1 MNPER
6 YNDSNPISLK
16 WLENNMKCQ
25 NVCVLHTDVPGYVAL
40 IAKGKFEEAYEL
52 LRETNPFPSIC
63 GRVCH
68 HPCETHCWRAE
79 IDAPVAID
87 ALKRFVSDYVLK
99 KGLKLE
105 IHNRPSKNKKVAIVG
120 AGPAGLTAAHDLA
133 RMGYEVIVF
142 DSQPTPGGMLAV
154 GIPNHRLPKEILTF
168 EIDHIRDHGV
178 EIKTNTTIGKDIPFK
193 HLRSRFDAIFIA
205 TGAHKTLKLGI
216 EDEDRYQGILDCIDF
231 LRRNNLGEE
240 VIPGK
245 KTAIIGGSY
254 AAIDAARMAIRLGSE
269 ATIIYG
275 WTRGEM
281 TPLNDWEIEEAE
293 REGVRI
299 IYLANPLKI
308 IGRGKK
314 ISGLV
319 CVKTKLGNPDE
330 RGRRRTVPIKGSEFL
345 IEADCVIP
353 AVSQT
358 PDLSFLGKNHNFN
371 VNPRGTLIVNERT
384 FATNQAGVFAGGDVV
399 TGPNTIIDGI
409 AQGRRAAVYM
419 DKHLQGI
426 DIEKLKDEEIVIT
439 TEVVDKIEMDR
450 DYDRIDRHPMPT
462 LPLKRRMGV
471 FDEVELGFTE
481 EMATREAKR
490 CLRCDHNICIESKE
504 CIACGRC
511 SEVCPYGCIQ
521 MVTLEGEEDHFF
533 RPWLKGEV
541 RVKDDTLCI
550 RCGLCNE
557 VCPVECVTY
566 KRVSWSK
573 VINGVKK

>member
-1 MNPER
+1 
-6 YNDSNPISLK
+6 
-16 WLENNMKCQ
+16 
-25 NVCVLHTDVPGYVAL
+25 
-40 IAKGKFEEAYEL
+40 
-52 LRETNPFPSIC
+52 
-63 GRVCH
+63 VCH

-105 IHNRPSKNKKVAIVG
+105 IHNRPSKNKNVGIIG

-133 RMGYEVIVF
+133 RMGYKATVF
-142 DSQPTPGGMLAV
+142 DSQPIPGGMLAV

-193 HLRSRFDAIFIA
+193 HLTSRFDAIFIA

-216 EDEDRYQGILDCIDF
+216 EGEDRYKGILDCIDF

-245 KTAIIGGSY
+245 KAAIVGGSY
-254 AAIDAARMAIRLGSE
+254 AAMDAARMAIRLGSE

-281 TPLNDWEIEEAE
+281 TPAIDWEIEEAE
-293 REGVRI
+293 REGVRT

-308 IGRGKK
+308 VGMGERIL
-314 ISGLV
+314 GLV
-319 CVKTKLGNPDE
+319 CIKTELGDPDE
-330 RGRRRTVPIKGSEFL
+330 SARRRSVPIEGSEFL
-345 IEADCVIP
+345 VEADCVIP

-358 PDLSFLGKNHNFN
+358 PDLSFLGKKHNFDIGT
-371 VNPRGTLIVNERT
+371 PGTLIVNEKT
-384 FATNQAGVFAGGDVV
+384 LATNQPGIFAGGDVV
-399 TGPNTIIDGI
+399 TGPSTVIDGI
-409 AQGRRAAVYM
+409 AQGRRAAVYI
-419 DKHLQGI
+419 DKYLQGI
-426 DIEKLKDEEIVIT
+426 DIEKLREDEIVMT
-439 TEVVDKIEMDR
+439 TDVVDKIEMDR
-450 DYDRIDRHPMPT
+450 DYDRINRQPMPT
-462 LPLKRRMGV
+462 LPLRTRMGV

-481 EMATREAKR
+481 EMAIREAKR
-490 CLRCDHNICIESKE
+490 CLKCNHNICIETDD

-521 MVTLEGEEDHFF
+521 MVTLEGEEDHFY

-541 RVKDDTLCI
+541 KLKDNTICI
-550 RCGLCNE
+550 RCGLCKE
-557 VCPVECVTY
+557 ICPVESVTY